1 MAPVATTLDH
11 ARFYRERRLSI
22 LPVTPGTK
30 APALPWK
37 DLQER
42 HPTEDELRRWFEHT
56 RNGIAIVC
64 GRISGVI
71 AVDCDSP
78 EKSRELAARLPPT
91 PMMTRSSPGKGHL
104 YYRIE
109 NGVTIPTRIR
119 IGGVLV
125 DLKAEGSYCLA
136 APSIHPET
144 AQPYERIGSW
154 RIDQVPAFDPAW
166 IDEIADGEPR
176 AKPGGPREPLVPAE
190 EDLLRRIARARSYI
204 ARIEPA
210 VSGSGGH
217 AKTMYVAG
225 CLIQKFGLSVAEAW
239 PLMLEYNDRCEP
251 PWSIRELQHKLHDA
265 YKIALRGGASP
276 PPAHGGQV
284 PQGELS

>member
-22 LPVTPGTK
+22 VPVTPGTK
-30 APALPWK
+30 APAVPWK
-37 DLQER
+37 ELQER
-42 HPTEDELRRWFEHT
+42 YPTEDELRRWFEHT

-64 GRISGVI
+64 GRVSDVI

-78 EKSRELAARLPPT
+78 EKFRDLATKLPPT
-91 PMMTRSSPGKGHL
+91 PMMMRSSPGKGHL
-104 YYRIE
+104 YYRIG
-109 NGVTIPTRIR
+109 NGITIPTRIR

-125 DLKAEGSYCLA
+125 DCRGENACCMA

-144 AQPYERIGSW
+144 GLPYERIGSW
-154 RIDQVPAFDPAW
+154 CIDEVPVFDPAW
-166 IDEIADGEPR
+166 IAEIAESEPTLR
-176 AKPGGPREPLVPAE
+176 SQGGARESLVSAE

-204 ARIEPA
+204 ARVEPA

-225 CLIQKFGLSVAEAW
+225 CLIQKFGLSIAEAW

-265 YKIALRGGASP
+265 YKIAMRGGASP
-276 PPAHGGQV
+276 PPAHGGQL
-284 PQGELS
+284 PQGEL